1 LDAIAAAFVG
11 GVSSGGGVGKV
22 VGSLI
27 GAFVMTSLTS
37 GMNLMGMD
45 ISYQYIVRATVL
57 AAAVIFDV
65 TTRNRE

>member
-1 LDAIAAAFVG
+1 MTA
-11 GVSSGGGVGKV
+11 
-22 VGSLI
+22 LI
-27 GAFVMTSLTS
+27 S

-65 TTRNRE
+65 ATRNKE